1 MRYLLEV
8 IEQNAFVVFDIWHYL
23 DFFFRK
29 SNNHYFKWQKR
40 KIWQNYTMKVP
51 DIEQIIDKVKNVK
64 NSALSALI
72 NLQSHPTIDIDGAKF
87 FMKPH
92 LLIQKIHSDTQFK
105 IVSSIY

>member
-1 MRYLLEV
+1 
-8 IEQNAFVVFDIWHYL
+8 
-23 DFFFRK
+23 
-29 SNNHYFKWQKR
+29 
-40 KIWQNYTMKVP
+40 MKVP

-92 LLIQKIHSDTQFK
+92 LLIQKIHSDTQIFGLCNFLA
-105 IVSSIY
+105 IYFITAICFMQILGYLFH